1 MISRIKKYPQFLTGL
16 ILLIISGCANPTEP
30 PQAEAVRVIPES
42 IQITSTSFS
51 HGETIPTIFTCDGED
66 ISPDLAWKNIPDG
79 TRSLVLI
86 VRDPDAPAGE
96 WVHWLLYDIP
106 SNVDSLPEAIATE
119 EMIPGIGA
127 QGSNDFGN
135 LGYGG
140 PCPPGST
147 PHRYFFN
154 LYAIDTMLELR
165 PGIKIQELNDAMQGH
180 QLAWGEMMGTYGR

>member
-1 MISRIKKYPQFLTGL
+1 MKLRIKKYMPFLTGL

-30 PQAEAVRVIPES
+30 PQPEAVRVIPES
-42 IQITSTSFS
+42 IQITSTSFG
-51 HGETIPTIFTCDGED
+51 HGDKIPTIFTCDGED
-66 ISPDLAWKNIPDG
+66 ISPALTWQNIPDG

-106 SNVDSLPEAIATE
+106 SNVDSLPEAIPTE
-119 EMIPGIGA
+119 EIIPGIGT
-127 QGSNDFGN
+127 QGSNDFGL

-140 PCPPGST
+140 PCPPGSN

-154 LYAIDTMLELR
+154 LYAIDTMLELK

-180 QLAWGEMMGTYGR
+180 QLARGEMMGTYGR